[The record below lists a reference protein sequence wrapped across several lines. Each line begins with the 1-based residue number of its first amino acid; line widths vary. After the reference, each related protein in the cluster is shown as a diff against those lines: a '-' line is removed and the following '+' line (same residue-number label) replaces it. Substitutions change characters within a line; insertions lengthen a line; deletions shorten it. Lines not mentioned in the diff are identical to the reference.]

1 MSNNWEYMV
10 IVARSQK
17 LLQKLLQKL

>member
-1 MSNNWEYMV
+1 LV